1 MKSPISILSF
11 LLASSS
17 LASAY
22 AIPGSPDSDGNVTP
36 CVARSPTTGLYYDL
50 NSLTVP
56 LPPSDEK
63 SRKYAREESW
73 HVKGYDYGANFT
85 LNICGPVIEEVTD
98 VVGVEENM
106 WQNVSAYY
114 QKDDK
119 TYSIGFVAP
128 RLRWLDFVADMMQAT
143 SVRSIF
149 PRP

>member
-1 MKSPISILSF
+1 M
-11 LLASSS
+11 LA
-17 LASAY
+17 
-22 AIPGSPDSDGNVTP
+22 P

-50 NSLTVP
+50 NTLTVP
-56 LPPSDEK
+56 PPPSDEK

-98 VVGVEENM
+98 VVGVDEIM

-119 TYSIGFVAP
+119 TYSIGFVAH
-128 RLRWLDFVADMMQAT
+128 RLRWVDFGADTMQAT
-143 SVRSIF
+143 SVRSVF
-149 PRP
+149 PGP

>member
-1 MKSPISILSF
+1 MKSPTSILSL
-11 LLASSS
+11 LLASAS

-22 AIPGSPDSDGNVTP
+22 ATPGSPDSAGKAAP

-50 NSLTVP
+50 NTLTVP
-56 LPPSDEK
+56 PLPSDEK

-98 VVGVEENM
+98 VVGVEDKM

-114 QKDDK
+114 EKDDK
-119 TYSIGFVAP
+119 TYSIGFVAS
-128 RLRWLDFVADMMQAT
+128 RLRWVDFGADTMQAT